1 MTAAFAVILA
11 AATPLAYGQTTTTTV
26 PPGSSATTAGST
38 LSTVRTPVTA
48 NHLLPG
54 QLRATQMSGATV
66 YDGQNQNLGDIK
78 DIILDRDGR
87 VAAVIL
93 NVGATLGVGGR
104 YVAVAMSDLKVSSG
118 PNDKPRFAVSLTKDQ
133 LKSGQAY
140 DLNEAKTGS
149 EGRTGTSTAPAA
161 APADRTR

>member
-1 MTAAFAVILA
+1 MTAAFAAIFA
-11 AATPLAYGQTTTTTV
+11 AATPMAFAQTTTTM
-26 PPGSSATTAGST
+26 PPGSSATTTGSP
-38 LSTVRTPVTA
+38 VRTPVTA

-54 QLRATQMSGATV
+54 QIRATQMNGATV

-87 VAAVIL
+87 IAAVIL

-104 YVAVAMSDLKVSSG
+104 YVAVAMDDLKVSSG

-133 LKSGQAY
+133 LKSSQAY
-140 DLNEAKTGS
+140 DLNEAKTG
-149 EGRTGTSTAPAA
+149 TSTAPAIP
-161 APADRTR
+161 PADRTR

>member
-1 MTAAFAVILA
+1 M
-11 AATPLAYGQTTTTTV
+11 
-26 PPGSSATTAGST
+26 
-38 LSTVRTPVTA
+38 TA

-54 QLRATQMSGATV
+54 QIRATQMNGATV

-87 VAAVIL
+87 IAAVVL

-104 YVAVAMSDLKVSSG
+104 YVAVAMGDLKVSSG

-133 LKSGQAY
+133 LKSAQAY
-140 DLNEAKTGS
+140 DLNEAKTG
-149 EGRTGTSTAPAA
+149 TSTAPATP
-161 APADRTR
+161 PADRTR